1 MVQEID
7 GERYFT
13 IREAAGMLQRHPL
26 TVWRWTA
33 EGKIQFHQPYP
44 GSKILIPQHVITLL
58 KKNF

>member
-13 IREAAGMLQRHPL
+13 IKEAAVLLGRHRL

-33 EGKIQFHQPYP
+33 ERKIEFHQPFA
-44 GSKILIPQHVITLL
+44 GAIILIPQHVITSL
-58 KKNF
+58 KKTL